1 MSLVPSGVNVNNT
14 TRGRRCDELNGLG
27 GPSLGASR
35 ETAQAQTENQSKGKM
50 FEHSH

>member
-1 MSLVPSGVNVNNT
+1 
-14 TRGRRCDELNGLG
+14 
-27 GPSLGASR
+27 LGACR